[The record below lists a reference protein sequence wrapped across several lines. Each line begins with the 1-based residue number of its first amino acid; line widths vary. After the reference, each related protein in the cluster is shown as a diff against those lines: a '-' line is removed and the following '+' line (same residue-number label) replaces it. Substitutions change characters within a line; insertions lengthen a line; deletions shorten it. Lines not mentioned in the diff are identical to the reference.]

1 MNKVFEHFKT
11 VWSWFY
17 ERTVIWCI
25 FAFFILMAFGQA
37 QKNELASE
45 FNEEAMDCREQCL
58 PMSSEFFK
66 NQNGNQC
73 WCYNNVNTLVKPQ

>member
-1 MNKVFEHFKT
+1 MNKVFEYSRV

-25 FAFFILMAFGQA
+25 FAFFVLMALGQI
-37 QKNELASE
+37 QKNEISSE
-45 FNEEAMDCREQCL
+45 FDEKELNCSVQCL

-66 NQNGNQC
+66 NQKGNQC
-73 WCYNNVNTLVKPQ
+73 WCYNDVNTLVKPQ

>member
-1 MNKVFEHFKT
+1 MNKVFEYIKI

-17 ERTVIWCI
+17 KRTVIWCI

-45 FNEEAMDCREQCL
+45 FNEEAMDCRKQCL
-58 PMSSEFFK
+58 PMSSEFFE
-66 NQNGNQC
+66 NQNGNHC
-73 WCYNNVNTLVKPQ
+73 WCYNNVNTLVKP